1 MKMRFCSAVPLS
13 SLLFRSCESRLH
25 VVVDPVDKVAGLGV
39 DTGVAGLG
47 ASIAPGHH
55 SGQLVAAHEWAARV
69 TLAGVLASLVQAGA
83 DHRGSDGAGAVG
95 VTAVLVRH
103 HGHSP
108 LLKARGKTATL

>member
-13 SLLFRSCESRLH
+13 SLLFRSCESGLH

-83 DHRGSDGAGAVG
+83 DHRVSDGAGAVG

-103 HGHSP
+103 HGHGH
-108 LLKARGKTATL
+108 LEQGQE